1 MLIRT
6 NVTNIGDP
14 FIVNDGNFYYMYS
27 TTFDVCGFKVRR
39 SSDLKE
45 WEDLGVC
52 LDLSDSWACRDFWAP
67 EVRYHQ
73 GRYVMHFSAR
83 RTVDESLRIGVA
95 VSDHPWGPFIQP
107 RNEPMFDFGY
117 AAIDGHVFIDD
128 DGQAYFYFSKDCSEH
143 VVDGVHTST
152 ICVAKMNSDLTALTT
167 HEKELF
173 SAEYPYEGGDNPS
186 WRWNEGPF
194 VLKKDQQYYMTYSAN
209 FYSSSRYC
217 ICLATSSDPMGPFV
231 KYAHNP
237 ILTNKDCD
245 SDFSGPG
252 HNAFFRDREGN
263 LKMTCHIHTD
273 ENHPSEDRKAAI
285 LDAQVKDGTIHFVF

>member
-14 FIVNDGNFYYMYS
+14 FIVNDGKNYYMYS
-27 TTFDVCGFKVRR
+27 TTFGARGFKVRK

-52 LDLSDSWACRDFWAP
+52 LDLSDSWASEDFWAP
-67 EVRYHQ
+67 EVICHDGKYI
-73 GRYVMHFSAR
+73 MHFSAR
-83 RTVDESLRIGVA
+83 RTADKSLRIGVA

-128 DGQAYFYFSKDCSEH
+128 NGQAYFYFSKDCSEN

-152 ICVAKMNSDLTALTT
+152 ICVAKMNSELTALTT
-167 HEKELF
+167 QAKELF
-173 SAEYPYEGGDNPS
+173 SAQYAYEGGDNPS
-186 WRWNEGPF
+186 WRWNEGPY
-194 VLKKDQQYYMTYSAN
+194 VLKHDNQYYMTYSAN
-209 FYSSSRYC
+209 FYASSSYC
-217 ICLATSSDPMGPFV
+217 ICLAIASHPMGPFV
-231 KYAHNP
+231 KYAYNP
-237 ILTNKDCD
+237 ILTNKACD
-245 SDFSGPG
+245 KDFSGPG
-252 HNAFFRDREGN
+252 HNAFFKDMDGN

-273 ENHPSEDRKAAI
+273 ENKPSENRKAVI
-285 LDAQVKDGTIHFVF
+285 LDAALENGTIHFIF